1 MLFSSDF
8 WFVVGKRSLCLVV
21 VLAVLAMRGFA
32 GEFDDEMALVSGMR
46 ERRLFDLAQLHCA
59 DLLRD
64 SSFSSMQRV
73 KVTVER
79 IRCYAEHALHVPPG
93 DRQSLWG
100 KARSVAAEFEQ
111 VDPGNP
117 RLVLVRVQD
126 ALTLLAQG
134 ELLRHE
140 AEVAAD
146 PLQTRDAALE
156 TIRTAVRL
164 LDVISSGLETEI
176 PARQQ
181 ESATNGQLSLDEL
194 YSLRNHIWY
203 QLSRAY
209 RNRGLCYEVTSDD
222 RLAALAQVVKQ
233 SDELLIQLAD
243 EDALRWV
250 VELERISALRSLG
263 DLVAARQRLEFVA
276 TSPVA
281 GKTRVLLEVERIRLL
296 LAEDHLEDAI
306 QWFARQEQPQ
316 RSAALDFVRLECYL
330 IQWQAVDAAVESS
343 AVDEWHQKSLALVK
357 SIESTYGS
365 YWGRRA
371 NLLLIRYAGAMENS
385 SSIAVLVRSA
395 DEMYRRGDLAAAAR
409 TYREAAERWGHE
421 GDADAAF
428 ESLSKAALV
437 EEARG
442 KFRTAIQIMRDASRS
457 HPDHAQASSAHL
469 YTVRLAI
476 REARQD
482 AQFLSTYEAL
492 LVEHLKLW
500 ERTESA
506 NQVRV
511 WQALVHE
518 SRQQW
523 LQAAAAYGGV
533 RTSSPLFTKALEGA
547 GVCWENAL
555 RALPQPRQ
563 QAVPEA
569 LAAAEYFEGVA
580 AQLKLEGGARSTQWA
595 RFCQFQ
601 AAKCRLDHPETGA
614 ETAELLLLQAVGDGE
629 KDEVSWRNEALGM
642 LVVALAAQPGREAE
656 AWQRLKSL
664 VQANTAER
672 FSLAVAL
679 ARIRQHASLNDR
691 PQIARLELEALD
703 ALKNNADQLSPPQLH
718 TLARMRTQALG
729 SLKDRTSALVE
740 LRQLAAA
747 HPKDLEIQVAWA
759 DFLLAAGEKELLVE
773 ALECWRLLSSR
784 TKKNSPIWFRAK
796 YSIALAYSRLGKK
809 SEAAQRLRYL
819 QATTDLS
826 KTPLEEAI
834 LALLRECLP

>member
-1 MLFSSDF
+1 M
-8 WFVVGKRSLCLVV
+8 GKRSLYLVAV
-21 VLAVLAMRGFA
+21 LTVLATRGFA
-32 GEFDDEMALVSGMR
+32 AGLDDEIALVHGMR

-64 SSFSSMQRV
+64 PSFSSIERV

-79 IRCYAEHALHVPPG
+79 IRCYAEHALHVPPK
-93 DRQSLWG
+93 DRKSLWD

-111 VDPGNP
+111 VDPRNS

-140 AEVAAD
+140 TEVAAD
-146 PLQTRDAALE
+146 PLQSRAAALE
-156 TIRTAVRL
+156 TIRAAVRL
-164 LDVISSGLETEI
+164 LDAISSGLEKEI

-203 QLSRAY
+203 QLARAY
-209 RNRGLCYEVTSDD
+209 RNRGLCYEATSDD
-222 RLAALAQVVKQ
+222 RLAALSQVVKQ
-233 SDELLIQLAD
+233 NDELLIQLAD
-243 EDALRWV
+243 EDALCWV

-276 TSPVA
+276 TSPVE

-296 LAEDHLEDAI
+296 LAEDHLEEALE
-306 QWFARQEQPQ
+306 WFSRPEQPQ

-343 AVDEWHQKSLALVK
+343 AVDEWHQRSLALVQ

-371 NLLLIRYAGAMENS
+371 NLLLIRYAGTMENS
-385 SSIAVLVRSA
+385 SSIAVLARSA

-409 TYREAAERWGHE
+409 TYLEAADRWVRE

-428 ESLSKAALV
+428 KSLSKAALV

-442 KFRTAIQIMRDASRS
+442 EFRTAIQIMRDASCGY
-457 HPDHAQASSAHL
+457 PDQAQASSAHL
-469 YTVRLAI
+469 YAVQLAI

-482 AQFLSTYEAL
+482 VQFLSTYEVL
-492 LVEHLKLW
+492 LAEHLKLW
-500 ERTESA
+500 DRAASA

-518 SRQQW
+518 SRQEW
-523 LQAAAAYGGV
+523 LQAAAAYGAV
-533 RTSSPLFTKALEGA
+533 RPSSSLFAKALEGA
-547 GVCWENAL
+547 GTCWENAL
-555 RALPQPRQ
+555 RGLSQPRQ

-569 LAAAEYFEGVA
+569 LAAAEYFEGVV
-580 AQLKLEGGARSTQWA
+580 AQLKQEEATRFTQLA

-601 AAKCRLDHPETGA
+601 AAKCRLDHAGTGA
-614 ETAELLLLQAVGDGE
+614 AAAELLLLQALGDVT
-629 KDEVSWRNEALGM
+629 KDEVSWRSEALAM

-656 AWQRLKSL
+656 AWQRLKSM
-664 VQANTAER
+664 VQASTAER

-679 ARIRQHASLNDR
+679 ARIRQQASLNDR
-691 PQIARLELEALD
+691 PQIARLELQTLNALE
-703 ALKNNADQLSPPQLH
+703 KNAAQLSPPQLL
-718 TLARMRTQALG
+718 TLARMRTQALA
-729 SLKDRTSALVE
+729 SFKDRDFAAAQ
-740 LRQLAAA
+740 LRPLAVA

-759 DFLLAAGEKELLVE
+759 EFLLTAGEKELLVE
-773 ALECWRLLSSR
+773 ALECWRLISSR

-796 YSIALAYSRLGKK
+796 YSIALTYFRLGQK
-809 SEAAQRLRYL
+809 SEASQRLRYL

-834 LALLRECLP
+834 LALLKECLP